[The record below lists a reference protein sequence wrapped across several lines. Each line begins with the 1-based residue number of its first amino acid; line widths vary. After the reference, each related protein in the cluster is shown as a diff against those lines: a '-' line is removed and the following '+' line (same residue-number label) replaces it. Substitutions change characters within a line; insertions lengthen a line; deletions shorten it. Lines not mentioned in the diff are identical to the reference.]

1 MNGPVVD
8 CSITVAWVLGDEES
22 TATLAVL
29 ELVQQQGAVAAAV
42 WWAEVRNA
50 LIRAERRGRM
60 SLYGTEVALAALD
73 ALAIRLD
80 GLPDSVPVLA
90 LTRAHRLSV
99 YDAMYLELALRE
111 RRPLATL
118 DRQLAVAAR
127 TAGAEVLGISVA

>member
-1 MNGPVVD
+1 MSGPVVD
-8 CSITVAWVLGDEES
+8 CSMAVAWILADEES
-22 TATLAVL
+22 PAVTPVL
-29 ELVQQQGAVAAAV
+29 ELVQEAGGVATAV

-73 ALAIRLD
+73 ALGIRLD
-80 GLPDSVPVLA
+80 GLPDSVAVLA
-90 LTRAHRLSV
+90 LTRAHRLTV

-118 DRQLAVAAR
+118 DRQLGVAAR
-127 TAGAEVLGISVA
+127 ASGAEVLGGAG

>member
-1 MNGPVVD
+1 MA
-8 CSITVAWVLGDEES
+8 VAWILADEES
-22 TATLAVL
+22 PAVTPVL
-29 ELVQQQGAVAAAV
+29 ELVQETGGVATAV

-60 SLYGTEVALAALD
+60 SLHGTEVALTALD
-73 ALAIRLD
+73 ALGIRLD
-80 GLPDSVPVLA
+80 GLPDSGPVLA
-90 LTRAHRLSV
+90 CARAHRLTV

-127 TAGAEVLGISVA
+127 TAGADVLGGAA